1 MKDKDKSKAQLI
13 EELKALRSRSGGPD
27 GPDTPGVTNRLD
39 IASSHA
45 FFENISD
52 LAYICDDKGNVI
64 YLNHAFEKMTGH
76 KPEKFKGKPFAPL
89 FDEENLKKALDA
101 YQKTLNGEST
111 RVEIRFKDSGILCAY
126 SNIPYK
132 DNDGKIIGI
141 LGTARDVTD
150 EKKETELA
158 LNDAK
163 ETYASLFLNSQVGM
177 SRTRLSDGK
186 FLEINDRLV
195 EMFGYDDREDFLK
208 NYSAVKCYAT
218 PGERERALGIMKE
231 FGEIKNF
238 QTLAKR
244 KDGSTFWIEYS
255 GRLDKDGGYLDA
267 VSLDINERKE
277 AENALRKNEELL
289 QSILDNTTA
298 VIYVKDPDGKY
309 LHSNSMHKKL
319 FLKDDK
325 DIIGKDDHHIFP
337 KDIDDAFRVND
348 LKVLQTNAPVEFEEV
363 APHDDGPHTYISIK
377 FPINDEEGNPYAVCG
392 ISTDITERKKTSERI
407 EALNRCFLDFG
418 TDPTENIMR
427 LTNLL
432 GTLMN
437 GTCAL
442 YNRIDNGLLYSIGQ
456 WQAPFD
462 YNSIDKPEGHICY
475 DLIMSNGD
483 DIFYLPNLSK
493 SLYAKTDNNVIRYNL
508 QTYLGKAVTCNGVHV
523 GSLCV
528 VFQDDFVPTEEDRR
542 CLEIL
547 TVAVGIEEER
557 KQVGEDL
564 SSSREK
570 LRHLSLHLQ
579 TMQEQERARIARDIH
594 DDLGQIL
601 TALDFD
607 ISYMAKKLL
616 PNQKELIEKTKK
628 MSELI
633 KVSTATVQRI
643 ASELRPALLDDLG
656 LMAAMEWQAD
666 EYYTHTGIDCEVIFD
681 PSIEVKDK
689 NLSTA
694 LFRAFQEAL
703 TNTARHADATNVS
716 ARVQKE
722 NGSLVLQVSDNGK
735 GIKEKDISDRG
746 SFGLSAMRERFY
758 PFGGDVRI
766 EGKKDKGTTIYISL
780 PFKGAP

>member
-1 MKDKDKSKAQLI
+1 MKDKDKTKAQLI
-13 EELKALRSRSGGPD
+13 EELETLRSRLSGPD
-27 GPDTPGVTNRLD
+27 GPEMLNVANRLD
-39 IASSHA
+39 ITSSHA

-52 LAYICDDKGNVI
+52 LAYICDALGNVI

-76 KPEKFKGKPFAPL
+76 KPEEFIGKPFAPL
-89 FDEENLKKALDA
+89 FENEDLEKVKDA
-101 YQKTLNGEST
+101 YQRTLNGESP
-111 RVEIRFKDSGILCAY
+111 RVEVRFKDTGILCAY

-132 DNDGKIIGI
+132 DKDGKIIGI
-141 LGTARDVTD
+141 LGTARDVTI
-150 EKKETELA
+150 EKKKTELA

-163 ETYASLFLNSQVGM
+163 ETYASMFLNSQVGM

-195 EMFGYDDREDFLK
+195 EMFGYDNREDFVK
-208 NYSAVKCYAT
+208 NYSAIKCYAI
-218 PGERERALGIMKE
+218 PGERERALGIIKE

-238 QTLAKR
+238 ETLAKR
-244 KDGSTFWIEYS
+244 KDGSTFWIQYS
-255 GRLDKDGGYLDA
+255 GRVDKDGGYLDA
-267 VSLDINERKE
+267 VSIDINERKE
-277 AENALRKNEELL
+277 TEDALRKNEGLL

-298 VIYVKDPDGKY
+298 VIYVKDLNGKY
-309 LHSNSMHKKL
+309 LHINSMHKKL
-319 FLKDDK
+319 FLKDKK
-325 DIIGKDDHHIFP
+325 DIIGNDDYHIFP
-337 KDIDDAFRVND
+337 KDIADAFRAND
-348 LKVLQTNAPVEFEEV
+348 ERVFKANAPVEFEEV

-377 FPINDEEGNPYAVCG
+377 FPINDDDGSPYAVCG
-392 ISTDITERKKTSERI
+392 ISTDITERKRTSERI

-427 LTNLL
+427 LTRLL
-432 GTLMN
+432 GTLMQ

-442 YNRIDNGLLYSIGQ
+442 YNRIDDGLLCSIGQ
-456 WQAPFD
+456 WQAPAG
-462 YNSIDKPEGHICY
+462 YNPVDKPNGHICY
-475 DLIMSNGD
+475 DLIMSNSD
-483 DIFYLPNLSK
+483 DIFYVPNLSK
-493 SLYAKTDNNVIRYNL
+493 SLYAKTDKNVINYNL

-528 VFQDDFVPTEEDRR
+528 VFQDDFVPTEDDRR
-542 CLEIL
+542 CLEIIA
-547 TVAVGIEEER
+547 VAVGIEEER
-557 KQVGEDL
+557 KQAGEDL

-607 ISYMAKKLL
+607 IAYMTKKLL

-633 KVSTATVQRI
+633 KVSTGTVQRI

-666 EYYTHTGIDCEVIFD
+666 EYHAHTGIDCEVIFD
-681 PSIEVKDK
+681 SSIEIKDK

-703 TNTARHADATNVS
+703 TNTARHANATSVS
-716 ARVQKE
+716 ARVQRE
-722 NGSLVLQVSDNGK
+722 NGFLILQVSDNGK
-735 GIKEKDISDRG
+735 GISEKDISDRG

-766 EGKKDKGTTIYISL
+766 EGKKDKGTTIYVSL
-780 PFKGAP
+780 PFGGAQ